1 MGSLRGAG
9 VTALAGGGENS
20 AMRMAGAYA
29 PPISS
34 EEIPPLHFRLTP
46 KIPLE
51 LRSFLLSP
59 PDPLR
64 RAPAGAPFLRAEKEK
79 TLQRALSPLRD
90 AASPLRGKE
99 KKRWG
104 RI

>member
-1 MGSLRGAG
+1 
-9 VTALAGGGENS
+9 
-20 AMRMAGAYA
+20 MRMAGAYA